1 MDALAHVLLGV
12 AVTGELTPV
21 TVAASLAPD
30 IGALPLQVRRIREN
44 IDQHPDVLLFYRFT
58 HSPAAMAAA
67 WLIDPTVFVCVT
79 AHILADMVTHNRPY
93 SDFPGLQ
100 WSYSDPVY
108 RSVVLIL
115 GVAACARL
123 FF

>member
-1 MDALAHVLLGV
+1 MDVLAHVLLGV
-12 AVTGELTPV
+12 AVTGELTPI

-58 HSPAAMAAA
+58 HSPAAMAVA
-67 WLIDPTVFVCVT
+67 WLVDPIIFVCVT
-79 AHILADMVTHNRPY
+79 AHILADMVTHDKPY
-93 SDFPGLQ
+93 SDFPGRQ
-100 WSYSDPVY
+100 WSYRDPAY
-108 RSVVLIL
+108 CLVVTTL
-115 GVAACARL
+115 GGVACARL